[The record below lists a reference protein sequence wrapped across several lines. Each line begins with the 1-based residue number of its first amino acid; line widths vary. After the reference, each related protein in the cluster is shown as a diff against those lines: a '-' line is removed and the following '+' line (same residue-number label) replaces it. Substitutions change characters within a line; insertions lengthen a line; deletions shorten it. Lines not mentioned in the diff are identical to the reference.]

1 MIPIRRALLATSLRR
16 PVFISIKTP
25 SLLISRCYS
34 ISLQPAEYH
43 RVADETMDKLTTE
56 LETLLEENDLTGAD
70 VEYSVLPANWYFL
83 QDRAEC

>member
-1 MIPIRRALLATSLRR
+1 
-16 PVFISIKTP
+16 
-25 SLLISRCYS
+25 
-34 ISLQPAEYH
+34 
-43 RVADETMDKLTTE
+43 MDKLTTE